1 MLMDSHISVGVL
13 WLLGPTPRFVNVH
26 KKMHKKMGVQWL
38 VFFCVVYLLFR
49 ICNRELPYLHLSM
62 AVLLLYSVD
71 KYEVIKVK

>member
-1 MLMDSHISVGVL
+1 MDSHISVGVL
-13 WLLGPTPRFVNVH
+13 WLLAMVTRTSPRFVNVH
-26 KKMHKKMGVQWL
+26 NKVGVQWL

>member
-1 MLMDSHISVGVL
+1 MWVSYGYSL
-13 WLLGPTPRFVNVH
+13 WLLGPPPRFVNVH
-26 KKMHKKMGVQWL
+26 NKVGVQWL